1 MTQPLHDILEGGP
14 AYGVIDA
21 KDGWLLFGR
30 EGHEAE
36 FRAVMKQV
44 QAEARDME
52 VIRLETPDDM
62 PDRVFIAPLPQR
74 H

>member
-30 EGHEAE
+30 QGHEAE
-36 FRAVMKQV
+36 FRAVMEQV
-44 QAEARDME
+44 QAVAHDVE
-52 VIRLETPDDM
+52 VIPLETPEDV
-62 PDRVFIAPLPQR
+62 PDRVFITPLPQK

>member
-21 KDGWLLFGR
+21 KDGYLLFGR

-36 FRAVMKQV
+36 FRAVVEQV
-44 QAEARDME
+44 RAAAANVE
-52 VIRLETPDDM
+52 VIPLDTPDDL

>member
-21 KDGWLLFGR
+21 KDGYLLFGR

-36 FRAVMKQV
+36 FRAVVEQV
-44 QAEARDME
+44 QAAANDVE
-52 VIRLETPDDM
+52 VIPLDTPDDV
-62 PDRVFIAPLPQR
+62 PDRVFIAPLSPG

>member
-21 KDGWLLFGR
+21 KDGYLLFGR

-36 FRAVMKQV
+36 FREVVARV
-44 QAEARDME
+44 QAVADDVE
-52 VIRLETPDDM
+52 VIPLETPDDV
-62 PDRVFIAPLPQR
+62 PDRVFIAPLPPK

>member
-30 EGHEAE
+30 QGHEAE
-36 FRAVMKQV
+36 FRAVVEQV
-44 QAEARDME
+44 RAAADGVE
-52 VIRLETPDDM
+52 VIPLDTADGV

>member
-21 KDGWLLFGR
+21 KDGYLLFGR

-36 FRAVMKQV
+36 FRAVVEQV
-44 QAEARDME
+44 QAAADNVE
-52 VIRLETPDDM
+52 VIPLDTPGDA
-62 PDRVFIAPLPQR
+62 PDRVFIAPLSPG

>member
-14 AYGVIDA
+14 AYGVVDA
-21 KDGWLLFGR
+21 KDGYLLFGR

-36 FRAVMKQV
+36 FRAVVEQV
-44 QAEARDME
+44 QAAADDVE
-52 VIRLETPDDM
+52 VIPLDTPDGV
-62 PDRVFIAPLPQR
+62 PDRVFIAPPSPG

>member
-30 EGHEAE
+30 QGHEAE
-36 FRAVMKQV
+36 FRAMVEQV
-44 QAEARDME
+44 RAAADGVE
-52 VIRLETPDDM
+52 VIPLDTADDV

>member
-21 KDGWLLFGR
+21 KDGYLLFGR

-36 FRAVMKQV
+36 FRALVAEV
-44 QAEARDME
+44 QAAAPE
-52 VIRLETPDDM
+52 VEIIPLETPADE
-62 PDRVFIAPLPQR
+62 PDRVFIAPPTG

>member
-1 MTQPLHDILEGGP
+1 MTQPLHDILEGSP

-21 KDGWLLFGR
+21 KDGYLLFGR

-36 FRAVMKQV
+36 FRALVEQV
-44 QAEARDME
+44 RAAAAGVE
-52 VIRLETPDDM
+52 VIPLETPEDV
-62 PDRVFIAPLPQR
+62 PDRVFIAPLPSG